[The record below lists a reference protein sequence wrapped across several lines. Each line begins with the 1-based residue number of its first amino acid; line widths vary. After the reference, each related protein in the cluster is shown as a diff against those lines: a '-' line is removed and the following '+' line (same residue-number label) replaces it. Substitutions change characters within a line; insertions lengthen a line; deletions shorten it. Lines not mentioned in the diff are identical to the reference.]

1 MSGVQGIGIGS
12 ALQKARQLR
21 GKSIEEAAR
30 ETRMRAEYIEAL
42 EGEEF
47 DALLGDVY
55 VRGSLRSY
63 STYLGLDPS
72 KVLTIYNRHFG
83 EPQPT
88 LPHVA
93 PAPIRSPRSAHPHLP
108 QLVRHHPSWAF
119 LIGVALLVL
128 SVFAAAGFLSRS
140 RGAPTSATT
149 GSAAPSIEV
158 EPAAVDVAIRAVRAV
173 EVTVTTDGRVDF
185 HGILRKNEARTF
197 QGTVSIAVSLEK
209 GGLASITVNGH
220 ELGKPGNSR
229 SPFTATYT
237 PESFGGTTSAKSP

>member
-1 MSGVQGIGIGS
+1 MSGVQGIGIGR

-47 DALLGDVY
+47 EALLGDVY

-128 SVFAAAGFLSRS
+128 AVFAAAGLLSRS
-140 RGAPTSATT
+140 RGAPTSGATGKVT
-149 GSAAPSIEV
+149 PSIEV
-158 EPAAVDVAIRAVRAV
+158 QPATVEVAIHAVKAVR
-173 EVTVTTDGRVDF
+173 VTVTTDGRVAF
-185 HGILRKNEARTF
+185 QGLLRKNEARTF
-197 QGTVSIAVSLEK
+197 LGNQSIQIALEK

-220 ELGKPGNSR
+220 DVGKPGNSKA
-229 SPFTATYT
+229 PLTVEYT
-237 PESFGGTTSAKSP
+237 PESFGGTSSAKSP

>member
-1 MSGVQGIGIGS
+1 
-12 ALQKARQLR
+12 
-21 GKSIEEAAR
+21 
-30 ETRMRAEYIEAL
+30 MRAEYIEAL

-128 SVFAAAGFLSRS
+128 AAFAAAGVLSRS
-140 RGAPTSATT
+140 KGAPQSEPGKGAQ
-149 GSAAPSIEV
+149 SIQV
-158 EPAAVDVAIRAVRAV
+158 QQRVVKVDIRAVKPVR
-173 EVTVTTDGRVDF
+173 VTITADGRIAFQGLLHKDEV
-185 HGILRKNEARTF
+185 RTF
-197 QGTVSIAVSLEK
+197 RGNDSIQVEMESGAVAAL
-209 GGLASITVNGH
+209 TVNGH
-220 ELGKPGNSR
+220 HVGKPGSAGAPFNQIYEPDSFR
-229 SPFTATYT
+229 GTPSASSP
-237 PESFGGTTSAKSP
+237 

>member
-1 MSGVQGIGIGS
+1 
-12 ALQKARQLR
+12 
-21 GKSIEEAAR
+21 
-30 ETRMRAEYIEAL
+30 MRAEYIEAL

-119 LIGVALLVL
+119 LIAVALLVL
-128 SVFAAAGFLSRS
+128 AVFAAAGLLSRS
-140 RGAPTSATT
+140 RGAPQSAGPGKGTQ
-149 GSAAPSIEV
+149 SIQV
-158 EPAAVDVAIRAVRAV
+158 QPPQVKMDIKALKPVR
-173 EVTVTTDGRVDF
+173 VTITTDGHVAFQGLLHKDEARSF
-185 HGILRKNEARTF
+185 HGND
-197 QGTVSIAVSLEK
+197 SIRVEMEK
-209 GGLASITVNGH
+209 GGVAAITVNGH
-220 ELGKPGNSR
+220 DIGTPGSLR
-229 SPFTATYT
+229 SAFTAQYAPDSFRGT
-237 PESFGGTTSAKSP
+237 PSASSP

>member
-1 MSGVQGIGIGS
+1 VQGIGIGP
-12 ALQKARQLR
+12 ALRKARQLR
-21 GKSIEEAAR
+21 GKSVEEAAR

-119 LIGVALLVL
+119 LIAVALLVL
-128 SVFAAAGFLSRS
+128 AVFAAAGLLSGS
-140 RGAPTSATT
+140 RGAPSA
-149 GSAAPSIEV
+149 GPGRGAQSIPVQPPEV
-158 EPAAVDVAIRAVRAV
+158 KVDIRAIKPVR
-173 EVTVTTDGRVDF
+173 VTITTDGHVEFQGLLHRD
-185 HGILRKNEARTF
+185 EARTF
-197 QGTVSIAVSLEK
+197 LANDSIRVEMEK
-209 GGLASITVNGH
+209 GGVAAITVNGRDI
-220 ELGKPGNSR
+220 GKPGSPG
-229 SPFTATYT
+229 SPFTALYAPDSFRGT
-237 PESFGGTTSAKSP
+237 PSANSP